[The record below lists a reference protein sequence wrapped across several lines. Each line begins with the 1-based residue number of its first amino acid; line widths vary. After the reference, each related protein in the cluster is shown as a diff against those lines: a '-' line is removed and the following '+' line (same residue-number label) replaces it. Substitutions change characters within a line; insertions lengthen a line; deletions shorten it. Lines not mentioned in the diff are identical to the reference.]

1 MSMKEE
7 EMIEKLRKE
16 VEIPDKV
23 RQKANEAF
31 ASIKKDAAAGAAEER
46 AAERRTGGRMPGKRL
61 WILAAAA
68 ILAFGTV
75 TAGGAAYMKW
85 SESLSDG
92 MAVKEE
98 QKRELEDYPYGS
110 LPLISL

>member
-31 ASIKKDAAAGAAEER
+31 ASIKKGR
-46 AAERRTGGRMPGKRL
+46 GGRSGRGKSSRKKNRGKNAGEKAL
-61 WILAAAA
+61 DSGSGSHSCLRYGYRGRGS
-68 ILAFGTV
+68 LYEVERKPFRRNGCE
-75 TAGGAAYMKW
+75 GGAEA
-85 SESLSDG
+85 
-92 MAVKEE
+92 
-98 QKRELEDYPYGS
+98 
-110 LPLISL
+110 

>member
-31 ASIKKDAAAGAAEER
+31 ASIKKDAGAGAAEER
-46 AAERRTGGRMPGKRL
+46 AAERRTGGRMPGKKALDSGCGSHSCLRYGYRGRSSL
-61 WILAAAA
+61 YEVEQKP
-68 ILAFGTV
+68 FRRNGSG
-75 TAGGAAYMKW
+75 GGAEA
-85 SESLSDG
+85 
-92 MAVKEE
+92 
-98 QKRELEDYPYGS
+98 
-110 LPLISL
+110 

>member
-31 ASIKKDAAAGAAEER
+31 ASIKKDAGAGAAEER
-46 AAERRTGGRMPGKRL
+46 AADRRTAAGR
-61 WILAAAA
+61 
-68 ILAFGTV
+68 V
-75 TAGGAAYMKW
+75 
-85 SESLSDG
+85 
-92 MAVKEE
+92 
-98 QKRELEDYPYGS
+98 
-110 LPLISL
+110 

>member
-68 ILAFGTV
+68 SHSCLRYGYRGRGSLYEVERKPFRRNGCE
-75 TAGGAAYMKW
+75 GGAEA
-85 SESLSDG
+85 
-92 MAVKEE
+92 
-98 QKRELEDYPYGS
+98 
-110 LPLISL
+110 

>member
-31 ASIKKDAAAGAAEER
+31 ASIKKDAGAGAAEER
-46 AAERRTGGRMPGKRL
+46 AAERRTGAECRGKSFGFWLRQPFLPSVRL
-61 WILAAAA
+61 PRA
-68 ILAFGTV
+68 
-75 TAGGAAYMKW
+75 
-85 SESLSDG
+85 
-92 MAVKEE
+92 
-98 QKRELEDYPYGS
+98 QQ
-110 LPLISL
+110 LI